1 MPGPLDSVGDKQQLR
16 RRSKPLETL
25 TITCHTKHSTCA
37 HYCPETAPMALPE
50 LNLTGS
56 VTRLLRGLPSADP
69 VAVTAVFEVYFNR
82 LSAVG
87 TRLLDS
93 RHLRIVDGEDL
104 ALSVL
109 RLFFADAAAGN
120 LPSFSSRHEVWRML
134 NTRLKNRAFNQRRD
148 LDAQKRGGRALIAEA
163 DLIQGEHGT
172 HAGLDAF
179 PDSDAAACGLL
190 QSFHTE
196 LLESL
201 SDPVR
206 KLIATRLLEGC
217 SVPEIA
223 TELKLSI
230 PTIHRKIQLIR
241 SRWQELSTR

>member
-1 MPGPLDSVGDKQQLR
+1 MP
-16 RRSKPLETL
+16 
-25 TITCHTKHSTCA
+25 
-37 HYCPETAPMALPE
+37 LPE

-56 VTRLLRGLPSADP
+56 VTRLLRGLSSADP

-87 TRLLDS
+87 RRLLDP

-120 LPSFSSRHEVWRML
+120 LPAFGSRHEVWRML

-148 LDAQKRGGRALIAEA
+148 LDAQKRGGRGLISEA
-163 DLIQGEHGT
+163 DLIQGEPRT
-172 HAGLDAF
+172 HQGLDGF
-179 PDSDAAACGLL
+179 PDSDAAACDLL
-190 QSFHTE
+190 QSTHTE

-230 PTIHRKIQLIR
+230 PTIRRKIQLIR
-241 SRWQELSTR
+241 SRWEELSTR